1 MSRRRGNPPFG
12 LCVGTKNEIKTF
24 GAEPG
29 SAPIPIL
36 PRCLCVVRLGL
47 FNMLQPSRSA
57 AHIVAEPPMPALG
70 CPHRR
75 GPAYTCVRLPT
86 SSRGAYAHV
95 SLPTLSRGCLRPLL
109 PAHMVM
115 ELLTPA
121 MSCPRHHRA
130 DLGHGRPNDS
140 VGDITSL

>member
-47 FNMLQPSRSA
+47 FDMLQPSRSA
-57 AHIVAEPPMPALG
+57 AHIVVELPMPALG
-70 CPHRR
+70 CPYHR